1 VVDLLQVLKKG
12 DTLAKA
18 GLFYRLVDTQSSGWV
33 ALPDIEALFQPK
45 ERIPGA
51 QLDIVK
57 ERRKMTINKIMA
69 SVYKVLDKKKDGR
82 ISRDELL
89 NAVCL
94 HQDVTR
100 FFDRMGF
107 LIIPR

>member
-1 VVDLLQVLKKG
+1 MVDLLQVLKKG

-18 GLFYRLVDTQSSGWV
+18 GCIFPLALCFTDDLCTPVFYRLVDTQSSGWV

-57 ERRKMTINKIMA
+57 VK
-69 SVYKVLDKKKDGR
+69 
-82 ISRDELL
+82 LL
-89 NAVCL
+89 PEIV
-94 HQDVTR
+94 
-100 FFDRMGF
+100 
-107 LIIPR
+107 